1 MEIKIDNKVKHTPTG
16 NIVKIKSFTKV
27 FIQGIIIDP
36 KYPDYFS
43 EESTKVRISECET
56 YIEPVKEKSFY
67 DKMRERNMEDAKK
80 LPKSPKDIGQH
91 ILYLKMAVIDRVE
104 KIENLVDDKI
114 YTFTKAAKEPNV
126 TSYRQSSGGKF
137 GFSEH
142 YVNLLMHYAYEAGK
156 QNATNSLT
164 KSFTEQ
170 TNQMKNAIDAIVNA
184 LDTNDLLPNNDYE
197 Y

>member
-1 MEIKIDNKVKHTPTG
+1 MEISIGTKVKHIPSG
-16 NIVKIKSFTKV
+16 DIVTITKINPKTYAGKST
-27 FIQGIIIDP
+27 QHS
-36 KYPDYFS
+36 YS
-43 EESTKVRISECET
+43 QQVRVNKTDCEI

-91 ILYLKMAVIDRVE
+91 ILWLKMAVIDRVE

-114 YTFTKAAKEPNV
+114 YTFKQKENGDD
-126 TSYRQSSGGKF
+126 YGKF

-156 QNATNSLT
+156 QNATANLT

-170 TNQMKNAIDAIVNA
+170 TNQMKHAIDAIVNA
-184 LDTNDLLPNNDYE
+184 LDTNDLLPDNE
-197 Y
+197 YNY

>member
-1 MEIKIDNKVKHTPTG
+1 MEIAIGSKVKHIPTG
-16 NIVKIKSFTKV
+16 NIVKIKSSTKV
-27 FIQGIIIDP
+27 FLQGTIIDP
-36 KYPDYFS
+36 NYPDFYS
-43 EESTKVRISECET
+43 GESTKVRISECET

-80 LPKSPKDIGQH
+80 LPKSPKDIDQH
-91 ILYLKMAVIDRVE
+91 ILWLKMAVIDRVE

-114 YTFTKAAKEPNV
+114 CTFKSKEN
-126 TSYRQSSGGKF
+126 GDKF
-137 GFSEH
+137 GFSEN

-156 QNATNSLT
+156 QNATNNLT

-170 TNQMKNAIDAIVNA
+170 TNQMKNAIDAIVNV
-184 LDTNDLLPNNDYE
+184 LDTNDLLPDNDYE